1 MDAQIENLKTG
12 KHKRIYKFT
21 KLSHNKKLYAPTEN
35 TNTRKYAFK
44 INGLLTCKRTSI
56 KTIIDNIKAAK
67 LKKEY
72 IV

>member
-1 MDAQIENLKTG
+1 MDAQIENLNMG
-12 KHKRIYKFT
+12 KHKRIYMFT

-35 TNTRKYAFK
+35 TNTKKYIFNN
-44 INGLLTCKRTSI
+44 NGLLTCKRTSI
-56 KTIIDNIKAAK
+56 KTMIDNKKAAK